1 MARKDLPISNRQV
14 VQTRLHLP
22 RSFVFM
28 ERLNISSM
36 SSCGSLDHEHESME
50 RKKKLKSQL
59 KIWLQYDWLVSVA
72 LKLTSENLRNGIGG

>member
-1 MARKDLPISNRQV
+1 MAREDLPISNRQV

-28 ERLNISSM
+28 ERLNINSM
-36 SSCGSLDHEHESME
+36 SSRGSLDHELESME
-50 RKKKLKSQL
+50 KKKKLKSQL

-72 LKLTSENLRNGIGG
+72 LKLTLEN

>member
-28 ERLNISSM
+28 ERLNISSI
-36 SSCGSLDHEHESME
+36 SSRGSLDHELESME
-50 RKKKLKSQL
+50 KEEEAQISTQN
-59 KIWLQYDWLVSVA
+59 LVS
-72 LKLTSENLRNGIGG
+72 I

>member
-50 RKKKLKSQL
+50 RKKLKSQL